1 MQHAGIYR
9 VSIFKMYVTVI
20 FESFFTLFFW
30 WVYLAE
36 TFLNATFCNIPY
48 PVTYLLSNA
57 WPWKTTEEINVV
69 FICPS
74 VGIFKC
80 NEPLLQINY
89 TRHMDHRS
97 LLCMSPNQIFLA
109 ISKLVLSVYLS
120 LIFDI
125 ITWYASAAPLQ
136 GKSQDT
142 DKHFAMII
150 TADLCAKTFRGE
162 YGLPQRH
169 YYHSKSLY
177 AWSCLLLSPFWEY
190 TKTVPVSWP
199 VSPLVLLVMLAC

>member
-1 MQHAGIYR
+1 MIQASKLKENKYAVNKWRHIAACWNLHVR

-109 ISKLVLSVYLS
+109 ISKLVLSVYLTS
-120 LIFDI
+120 CKRGHRSDHLDNQ
-125 ITWYASAAPLQ
+125 LQ
-136 GKSQDT
+136 AQQ
-142 DKHFAMII
+142 
-150 TADLCAKTFRGE
+150 
-162 YGLPQRH
+162 Y
-169 YYHSKSLY
+169 
-177 AWSCLLLSPFWEY
+177 SCSIAENCQTSHL
-190 TKTVPVSWP
+190 
-199 VSPLVLLVMLAC
+199 